1 MARVYAL
8 ANQKGGVGKTTTAIN
23 LAACLAEAGERALVI
38 DLDPQ
43 ANATSGLG
51 MRANGTSSYDLLDG
65 APLADLAKHTAFANL
80 DLIPS
85 RPDLAGAVVEL
96 AAREDGERYLAQA
109 LASGTSQYDFVF
121 IDCPPALGPLTVNAL
136 AAADRVL
143 VPVQAEYYALE
154 GLTQLMQSIDLIRR
168 RLNPGLGIG
177 GVLMTMVDR
186 VPVSR
191 RTSRRRCASISARS
205 SSATPSRARCDW
217 PKRRATVCLQSHT
230 TAVPR
235 ERRRTG
241 RWRWNL
247 SSAANRR
254 GLGRGLE
261 LLMGGVEP
269 AATELL
275 ELPVDAVHPNPRQP
289 RKRFDGEAGSGLAE
303 SIRTQGVIQPLLVRP
318 RTAGGYEIVAG
329 ERRWRAAREA
339 GRQTVPAVVRESD
352 DRETLLLGLVE
363 NVAREQLTAVEEAR
377 AYAVL
382 IDEFGLSLGDVAERV
397 GRSKPSVS
405 NRIRL
410 LELPDDVLGMVER
423 GQISEGHARAVLAVP
438 DHEGRRRLAREIVQ
452 KGLSVRVA
460 EQRAKWAGAKQ
471 KPRVRATP
479 VDPALAA
486 RVREGLQRITGFH
499 AKVTSNRIEIV
510 FADEHELA
518 EIAEALE
525 RM

>member
-1 MARVYAL
+1 
-8 ANQKGGVGKTTTAIN
+8 
-23 LAACLAEAGERALVI
+23 
-38 DLDPQ
+38 
-43 ANATSGLG
+43 
-51 MRANGTSSYDLLDG
+51 
-65 APLADLAKHTAFANL
+65 
-80 DLIPS
+80 
-85 RPDLAGAVVEL
+85 
-96 AAREDGERYLAQA
+96 
-109 LASGTSQYDFVF
+109 
-121 IDCPPALGPLTVNAL
+121 
-136 AAADRVL
+136 
-143 VPVQAEYYALE
+143 
-154 GLTQLMQSIDLIRR
+154 
-168 RLNPGLGIG
+168 
-177 GVLMTMVDR
+177 
-186 VPVSR
+186 
-191 RTSRRRCASISARS
+191 
-205 SSATPSRARCDW
+205 
-217 PKRRATVCLQSHT
+217 
-230 TAVPR
+230 
-235 ERRRTG
+235 
-241 RWRWNL
+241 
-247 SSAANRR
+247 
-254 GLGRGLE
+254 
-261 LLMGGVEP
+261 MGGVEP
-269 AATELL
+269 TGIELL

-303 SIRTQGVIQPLLVRP
+303 SIRAQGVIQPLLVRP

-339 GRQTVPAVVRESD
+339 GHQTVPAVVRESD

-452 KGLSVRVA
+452 KSLSVRVA

-486 RVREGLQRITGFH
+486 RVRDELERITGFH
-499 AKVTSNRIEIV
+499 AKVSSNRVEIV

-525 RM
+525 RSR